1 MQACSGHSA
10 TTQGCNAGQRCSG
23 SAALR
28 LTGDVHAMKLAGEIS
43 WHLITF
49 QICQQT
55 MKQTIGMTLFL
66 LNWISCLGVY
76 KCIMFAAAPQL
87 NNYVFEFIGVMTEIH
102 RALWSWSH
110 EPTTTMVH
118 DDVIKW
124 KHFPRYWPFVRGIH
138 RSPVNYPHKGQWRG
152 ALMLSL
158 ICVWINGW
166 VNTREAGDLRRH
178 RAHYGVTVMWNPL
191 APLRVHMFHWTQAS
205 LTHLPLDKLSF
216 ISQMT
221 FSNEF
226 SFNEKFC
233 ISIQIS
239 LKFVPKSPIDN
250 NPALRQWLGAE
261 QAICH
266 YPNQCIPSLPT
277 HICDNRDRLSK
288 CHSCIKWI
296 PPERF
301 PRSTFQWRHMT
312 LCHGVLNHRQLY
324 CLF

>member
-66 LNWISCLGVY
+66 LNCISCLGVY

-110 EPTTTMVH
+110 ETHHHNGSWWRHQMETFSALLA
-118 DDVIKW
+118 ICA
-124 KHFPRYWPFVRGIH
+124 GN
-138 RSPVNYPHKGQWRG
+138 SPVPGELPAQRP
-152 ALMLSL
+152 
-158 ICVWINGW
+158 V
-166 VNTREAGDLRRH
+166 TRSFDAFFDLRPNKRLSKHSRGWWFETPSRPLWRH
-178 RAHYGVTVMWNPL
+178 CNVKSASSTSRTHVSL
-191 APLRVHMFHWTQAS
+191 DLRVLNS
-205 LTHLPLDKLSF
+205 SPPPDKLSS
-216 ISQMT
+216 ISQIT

-226 SFNEKFC
+226 SWMKNFVFRFKFHWSLFLRAQLT
-233 ISIQIS
+233 IIQHS
-239 LKFVPKSPIDN
+239 GNGLVPN
-250 NPALRQWLGAE
+250 RRL
-261 QAICH
+261 AITRTNV
-266 YPNQCIPSLPT
+266 YPVYRRIYAT
-277 HICDNRDRLSK
+277 I
-288 CHSCIKWI
+288 
-296 PPERF
+296 
-301 PRSTFQWRHMT
+301 
-312 LCHGVLNHRQLY
+312 GVDE
-324 CLF
+324 